1 MARLLLHKAELCTTL
16 SLSAMFILFELENNS
31 EREVAAE
38 RAQTMGFNLNLKP
51 KTCSSVFTNCDTIF
65 AIKFPSISSERDA
78 DQAVERH
85 ARDLPLKRGC
95 KEYLP
100 SCGKLDDAANF
111 DKVQPMQ
118 GVITGLNSTNE
129 RACLH
134 ARDFIIDAS
143 LKQQAHDGLEAS
155 VCSVAQRARAVAAEG
170 MR

>member
-1 MARLLLHKAELCTTL
+1 MARLCCCPKLNFVQLCRCLQCLLCLNLRTIQNERL
-16 SLSAMFILFELENNS
+16 LSAHKRWDSTSTLNPKP
-31 EREVAAE
+31 AA
-38 RAQTMGFNLNLKP
+38 QFP
-51 KTCSSVFTNCDTIF
+51 PIF

-111 DKVQPMQ
+111 DIEQPMQ
-118 GVITGLNSTNE
+118 GVITGINSTNE

-143 LKQQAHDGLEAS
+143 LKQQAHNGLEAS